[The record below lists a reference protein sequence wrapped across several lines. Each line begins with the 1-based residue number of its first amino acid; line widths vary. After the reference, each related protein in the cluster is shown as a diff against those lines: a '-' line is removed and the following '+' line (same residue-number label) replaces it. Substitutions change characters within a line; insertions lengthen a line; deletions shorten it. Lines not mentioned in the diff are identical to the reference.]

1 VTLAVESVRVDLATL
16 VGSSQVLTDSAA
28 RAALAVDGK
37 VPDCV
42 VTPATAEK
50 AAAVLRYAGEH
61 QLAVIPWG
69 NGTKISM
76 GNPPRRYDLAL
87 SLRELNRV
95 IHYEPA
101 DLTIS
106 VEAGMTFGEF
116 QDLVGRSGLWLPL
129 DPRGGVESSIGGIIA
144 ANAAGPLR
152 QGFGGPR
159 DMVLGLKIATT
170 DGKVVKTGGRVVKN
184 VAGYD
189 LGKLLTGSFGTLGV
203 IVEASLKLFPKPPE
217 RATFAMRAG
226 TLGVARDLHRSI
238 RRSPLDPLRLVLLDS
253 PAAALLGDS
262 TAVPEA
268 TGVELWIEL
277 GGSNR
282 VIERCML
289 ELRQLAAAVRATMA
303 RLEGAE
309 EAWAHV
315 SNLAYWLQPKYRDL
329 TVLKAALPV
338 AAGEEF
344 LSRAQQEAQA
354 ERITLASFAQVG
366 VGIVH
371 LCALEEDVARTS
383 FVSPQRVP
391 DGQGKAADLQNRSA
405 LQSLVARLRQAA
417 RDLGGTLVVEHCPV
431 DLKSQVDVWGAC
443 GDDLE
448 AMRKMKSAWDP
459 NEVLS
464 PGRFVGGI

>member
-1 VTLAVESVRVDLATL
+1 VTLAVDSVRAELAAL
-16 VGSSQVLTDSAA
+16 VGPSHVLTDHAA
-28 RAALAVDGK
+28 CAALAVDGK
-37 VPDCV
+37 IPDYAV
-42 VTPATAEK
+42 APATAEQV
-50 AAAVLRYAGEH
+50 AATLRYAGEH
-61 QLAVIPWG
+61 HLAVIPRR
-69 NGTKISM
+69 NGTKLSA

-106 VEAGMTFGEF
+106 VEVGMTFGEF
-116 QDLVGRSGLWLPL
+116 QTLVGRNGLWLPL
-129 DPRGGVESSIGGIIA
+129 DPRGGAEASLGGIIA

-217 RATFAMRAG
+217 RATFTLRAG
-226 TLGVARDLHRSI
+226 TLGVARDLRRGI
-238 RRSPLDPLRLVLLDS
+238 LRSPLAAMRLVLLDS
-253 PAAALLGDS
+253 PATGLLGDPAE
-262 TAVPEA
+262 TPERS
-268 TGVELWIEL
+268 GVELWIEV
-277 GGSNR
+277 GGSHR
-282 VIERCML
+282 VIERSML
-289 ELRQLAAAVRATMA
+289 ELRQLANAVGAPLA

-309 EAWAHV
+309 EAWGRV
-315 SNLAYWLQPKYRDL
+315 SNLAHWLQQKYCDV
-329 TVLKAALPV
+329 TILKAALPLV
-338 AAGEEF
+338 ASEEF
-344 LSRAQQEAQA
+344 LSRAQQEAET
-354 ERITLASFAQVG
+354 ERIVLASFAQVG

-371 LCALEEDVARTS
+371 LCALQETL
-383 FVSPQRVP
+383 SPNLV
-391 DGQGKAADLQNRSA
+391 G
-405 LQSLVARLRQAA
+405 LVARLRSAA
-417 RDLGGTLVVEHCPV
+417 AELGGTLAIDHSPV
-431 DLKSQVDVWGAC
+431 DLKRGTDAWGAG
-443 GDDLE
+443 GDDLT

-459 NEVLS
+459 QEVLA